1 MPAKLT
7 LAIFIKKAKSIH
19 KDKYEYDKVE
29 YKNSYTKIKIYCKC
43 CQNYFWQTPN
53 KHLTGRGCPK
63 CGNIQKGMVRRYSLI
78 EFIKKVKDLY
88 GNKYLICGKYKTNKT
103 PIKVKCQVCKQIF
116 YPTPNNLL
124 RGSKCPCCKKVISK
138 GEECIQKW
146 LDLNKIK
153 YIFQKKFVDCKDK
166 RMLSFDFYLL
176 DQNVCIEFQGQQ
188 HYKLSSYYSNSLKL
202 KLQRKH
208 DKIKKEYCKRNGIK
222 LIEIKYNENI
232 KEKLEKE
239 LENK

>member
-124 RGSKCPCCKKVISK
+124 RGSKCPYCKKVISK

-166 RMLSFDFYLL
+166 RMLSFDFYLP
-176 DQNVCIEFQGQQ
+176 DQNVCKELRAILTYIEDSGCKVLDEVLVMGDEDDCSSIVFYGFQQ
-188 HYKLSSYYSNSLKL
+188 HFLCVDIQVVCGLVQQK
-202 KLQRKH
+202 QV
-208 DKIKKEYCKRNGIK
+208 
-222 LIEIKYNENI
+222 
-232 KEKLEKE
+232 
-239 LENK
+239 